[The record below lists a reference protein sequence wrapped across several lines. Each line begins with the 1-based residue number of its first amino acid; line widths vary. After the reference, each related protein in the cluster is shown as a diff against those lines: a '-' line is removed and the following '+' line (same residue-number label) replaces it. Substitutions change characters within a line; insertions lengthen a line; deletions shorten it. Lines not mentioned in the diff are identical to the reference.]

1 MAGLLMGRMQ
11 WKPDRVLK
19 IMARETAHH
28 PYPL

>member
-11 WKPDRVLK
+11 WKPDRARK